1 MILKKTFGIQKWRSI
16 GVRASNNKNPE
27 SENDNNPLRASKM
40 KDLRH
45 PAKSLYQ
52 NELNLEDEIIASE
65 EDYQLVTGANRQLR
79 RQILQNAQIL
89 YDTTGSHASLGVM
102 RFCQVHYAASYGSRC
117 DEYSSLYVTTLY
129 VTLRFE

>member
-1 MILKKTFGIQKWRSI
+1 MILKKTFGIQNERSI

-27 SENDNNPLRASKM
+27 SENDDNPLRASKM

-65 EDYQLVTGANRQLR
+65 EDYHMVTGANRQLR
-79 RQILQNAQIL
+79 RQISQNTHFL
-89 YDTTGSHASLGVM
+89 YDTT
-102 RFCQVHYAASYGSRC
+102 
-117 DEYSSLYVTTLY
+117 
-129 VTLRFE
+129 